1 MQIYAKDLDGKR
13 YNRIFFI
20 IAMIVGA
27 FCVVLNQTIL
37 ATAYPTIMKD
47 FHVSISTVEWLTTA
61 FLLVNGITIPFSA
74 ILMNR
79 INSKYLFILTMVI
92 FFIGTLVCAT
102 APAFVFLL
110 LGRMIQAVGV
120 GIAMP
125 LLQTSFLNIF
135 TVSERGMAMGIVG
148 LVIALAPSIGP
159 TLSGYVVDHYSWR
172 FLFYMILP
180 IVALDIVAC
189 FFFLRKVVPL
199 THPKIDV
206 LSAILSVVGFGGLL
220 YGFSIAGNKGWFDW
234 EVLTS
239 IGVGI
244 VVIILFC
251 IRQFKIPNPF
261 LRLESFRYKV
271 FSAAVV
277 ITAVSY
283 MAMLGFES
291 ILPLFIQKVRGESA
305 FHSGLL
311 LLPGA
316 LMMGIMSPITG
327 YVFDKKGAKR
337 LAMTGLLLLAF
348 GTFPFL
354 FITNDTPTISITVLY
369 ALRLFGI
376 SMVLM
381 PVTTSAM
388 NQLPNQMISD
398 GTAINNT
405 LRQIASSIG
414 TAILVSTL
422 SSVTKA
428 NEPSAALLKTDPGN
442 YLHRMVEA
450 STKGYQVAFGVAFI
464 LCVAAFFFTFILPKT
479 EPSKKG
485 QPTASTK
492 ENPSLSQ
499 QAGGDQA

>member
-1 MQIYAKDLDGKR
+1 MKAKTIDLDGKP
-13 YNRIFFI
+13 YNRFLFI
-20 IAMIVGA
+20 LAMIVGA

-74 ILMNR
+74 VLMNK
-79 INSKYLFILTMVI
+79 INSKYLFIATMII
-92 FFIGTLVCAT
+92 FFVGTLVCAT
-102 APAFVFLL
+102 APTFVFLL
-110 LGRMIQAVGV
+110 LGRVIQAVGV

-135 TVSERGMAMGIVG
+135 TIAERGMAMGIVG

-180 IVALDIVAC
+180 IVFFDIIAC

-199 THPKIDV
+199 TNPKIDV
-206 LSAILSVVGFGGLL
+206 LSGILSVIGFGGLL
-220 YGFSIAGNKGWFDW
+220 YGFSIAGNQGWLNW
-234 EVLTS
+234 KVLVS
-239 IGVGI
+239 IGIGI
-244 VVIILFC
+244 IVLIFFC

-261 LRLESFRYKV
+261 LRLENFKYKV

-316 LMMGIMSPITG
+316 LIMGIMSPITG
-327 YVFDKKGAKR
+327 YVFDRKGAKR

-354 FITNDTPTISITVLY
+354 FITDRTPVISISVLY

-381 PVTTSAM
+381 PVTTSGM
-388 NQLPNQMISD
+388 NQLPNKMISD

-405 LRQIASSIG
+405 LRQVASSIG

-422 SSVTKA
+422 SIVTK
-428 NEPSAALLKTDPGN
+428 NHEPAKELLKTSPID
-442 YLHRMVEA
+442 YAEQVKEA
-450 STKGYQVAFGVAFI
+450 STVGYQTAFGIAFG
-464 LCVAAFFFTFILPKT
+464 LCLMAFFFTFILPKLGPPKNN
-479 EPSKKG
+479 PSKTDHTVL
-485 QPTASTK
+485 P
-492 ENPSLSQ
+492 PVQ
-499 QAGGDQA
+499 QSGGAVS